1 MNSRSPLLY
10 VGIVLMVVGSTRL
23 ALSMGLTG
31 LSVGLWAIFALG
43 ILLISRE
50 PARQLAERVRLLEAK
65 LAERDQRAVAEVPPA
80 A

>member
-10 VGIVLMVVGSTRL
+10 LGIVLMVVGGTRL
-23 ALSMGLTG
+23 AMSMGLTG
-31 LSVGLWAIFALG
+31 LSSGFWAIFAVG
-43 ILLISRE
+43 LLLTSRE

-65 LAERDQRAVAEVPPA
+65 LAERDQQAVPQAPPA